1 MIIYKKYIYDKMSL
15 YNLWCINNRFNFLHF
30 YGWWFFAWKVQV
42 QDFWYLSYGY
52 KHLTLFCIVF
62 GYLYTKYIKVYRDNI
77 KNKFYCLILFN
88 QIKNIFLI
96 NISVSTYI
104 SSHTISINFHLLISF
119 TFNIHIRFND
129 KNNL

>member
-1 MIIYKKYIYDKMSL
+1 MIRCLYITYDVLIIASIFCTFMVDDFSHGKSKSKIYD
-15 YNLWCINNRFNFLHF
+15 N
-30 YGWWFFAWKVQV
+30 
-42 QDFWYLSYGY
+42 LSYGY

-104 SSHTISINFHLLISF
+104 SSHNISINFHLLISF